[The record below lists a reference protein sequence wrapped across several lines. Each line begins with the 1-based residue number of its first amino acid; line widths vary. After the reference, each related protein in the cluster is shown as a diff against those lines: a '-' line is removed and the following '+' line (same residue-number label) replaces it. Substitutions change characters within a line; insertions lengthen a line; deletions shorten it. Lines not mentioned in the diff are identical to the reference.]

1 MATEGYSLADI
12 RAATGGDDRN
22 GYDGQGNF
30 LWWVLILFFL
40 ARGNGFGW
48 GNEGMQGALTRAD
61 LCQDMNFNQ
70 LENAVRGVQQGLCD
84 GFYAMNT
91 TMLQGFHGID
101 NAICTVGY
109 QSAQLANGINA
120 NITEARFDA
129 KSCCCETNRNIDAV
143 RYENARNTCDIV
155 NAIKEDGAATRALM
169 TQNTIQDLRDRLQT
183 AEAHISNTNQTQ
195 QLVNELRP
203 CARPAYITC
212 SPYQSLPYGYGYN
225 NNGYA
230 YNNNCNNCNSC
241 GF

>member
-1 MATEGYSLADI
+1 MAMEGYSLSDI
-12 RAATGGDDRN
+12 RAATEGNDRN
-22 GYDGQGNF
+22 NNFDGNGNF

-40 ARGNGFGW
+40 ARGNGFGF
-48 GNEGMQGALTRAD
+48 GGDGMQGALTRGE
-61 LCQDMNFNQ
+61 LCQDMNFQ
-70 LENAVRGVQQGLCD
+70 SLENAVRGVQQGLCD

-91 TMLQGFHGID
+91 SMLQGFHGVD

-120 NITEARFDA
+120 NIAEARFDA
-129 KSCCCETNRNIDAV
+129 KSCCCETNRNIDNV
-143 RYENARNTCDIV
+143 RFENERNTCNII
-155 NAIKEDGAATRALM
+155 NAIKDEGAATRALM

-195 QLVNELRP
+195 QLVDQLRP

-212 SPYQSLPYGYGYN
+212 SPYQSFFGWGSGYN
-225 NNGYA
+225 NGC
-230 YNNNCNNCNSC
+230 NNNCGCNAC